1 MALPTCS
8 VRARPE
14 HHKLLRS
21 IGRALAA
28 QPDLSESLTALI
40 AGVTPN
46 VTRPYTGTDQRFE
59 DIERR
64 LDRLEAATVLRS
76 ETQNVLP
83 QRETGDTRDTSPQHA
98 APTVTRQP
106 PRTAAGQIRRRQPR
120 PWTESDDAELRR
132 IFDQGR
138 TQADACREM
147 DRLSSVVSGKW
158 SKLIEEKI
166 ARAEAAALPIEL
178 VRQITEM
185 QKAGKSGAEIMAAT
199 GLPLDKVDEIM
210 RAEPASHVDENPE
223 PPAEADPS
231 SDTSR

>member
-28 QPDLSESLTALI
+28 QPDLVESLETLI
-40 AGVTPN
+40 AGVTPD
-46 VTRPYTGTDQRFE
+46 VTRPYTAVDQRFE

-64 LDRLEAATVLRS
+64 LERLEAVAVLRS
-76 ETQNVLP
+76 ETRNVLP
-83 QRETGDTRDTSPQHA
+83 QRDTSDTRDTSPQHA
-98 APTVTRQP
+98 VPAATRQP
-106 PRTAAGQIRRRQPR
+106 PRTVAGQIRRRQPR

-147 DRLSSVVSGKW
+147 DRLSSVISPKW
-158 SKLIEEKI
+158 GRLIEEKI

-185 QKAGKSGAEIMAAT
+185 QKAGRSGTEIMAAT

-210 RAEPASHVDENPE
+210 RAEPVSHVDENPE
-223 PPAEADPS
+223 TPVEPPTE
-231 SDTSR
+231 

>member
-8 VRARPE
+8 VRARRE
-14 HHKLLRS
+14 HHQLLRR

-28 QPDLSESLTALI
+28 QPDLSESLDALI
-40 AGVTPN
+40 AGVTPD
-46 VTRPYTGTDQRFE
+46 VTRPYTSADQRFE

-64 LDRLEAATVLRS
+64 LERLEATAVLRS
-76 ETQNVLP
+76 ETHNVLP
-83 QRETGDTRDTSPQHA
+83 QRDTGDTRDTIPQHA

-147 DRLSSVVSGKW
+147 DRPNSVISGKW
-158 SKLIEEKI
+158 GRLIEEKI

-178 VRQITEM
+178 VRQIAAM
-185 QKAGKSGAEIMAAT
+185 MDAGKSAAEIMET
-199 GLPLDKVDEIM
+199 MGLPLISAEEIKQRLLDEIM
-210 RAEPASHVDENPE
+210 RAEPTGHVDEKPE
-223 PPAEADPS
+223 PPTA
-231 SDTSR
+231 